1 MFVTVLSAEVNHEHL
16 DPAICGNLYEVS
28 HIWTVR
34 GWIWRWSGD
43 CCQVIAVQRR
53 TCAAASPARLLRVWP
68 DTNSAGE
75 YKMVVRDLGARHLG
89 RSAAMKR
96 NVL

>member
-1 MFVTVLSAEVNHEHL
+1 
-16 DPAICGNLYEVS
+16 
-28 HIWTVR
+28 
-34 GWIWRWSGD
+34 
-43 CCQVIAVQRR
+43 VIAVQRLAYA
-53 TCAAASPARLLRVWP
+53 TSSPARLLRVWP

-75 YKMVVRDLGARHLG
+75 CKMVVRDLGPFLVG